1 MADWNYTGLRFWFD
15 MLQLLFTC
23 GLALWV
29 YISRAPRENKQAIAE
44 LEARLKKSEAEQEKL
59 QVRLEYLP
67 TKEEL
72 HQMGKELSGL
82 ASKLDSSAGRMKA
95 IENKLDLLIENE
107 LRGNHAR

>member
-1 MADWNYTGLRFWFD
+1 MDNWNYTELKFWFD
-15 MLQLLFTC
+15 VLQWLITI
-23 GLALWV
+23 GLGLWV
-29 YISRAPRENKQAIAE
+29 WISRAPRENKLAIAE

-72 HQMGKELSGL
+72 HQMGKELSSL

>member
-1 MADWNYTGLRFWFD
+1 MGEWDYNELTFWFYIV
-15 MLQLLFTC
+15 QWLFNL
-23 GLALWV
+23 GIAIWV
-29 YISRAPRENKQAIAE
+29 WLSRAPSENKKAITE
-44 LEARLKKSEAEQEKL
+44 LEERVKRSEAEQEKL

-72 HQMGKELSGL
+72 HLMGKELSGL
-82 ASKLDSSAGRMKA
+82 ASKLDSTAGRMKA

>member
-1 MADWNYTGLRFWFD
+1 MDSWNYAELKFWFD
-15 MLQLLFTC
+15 VLQWLVTI
-23 GLALWV
+23 GLGFWV
-29 YISRAPRENKQAIAE
+29 WISRAPRENKQAIAE
-44 LEARLKKSEAEQEKL
+44 LEARLNKSEAEQEKL